1 MSRAKGY
8 NSQLAL
14 GYETTYGKTPTSIKG
29 YNIPFNQSKI
39 GIKQNLIESSTIRGR
54 RDKEQPAVGNID
66 VSGSIVVVPIDQV
79 GIGFWLRAMFGSP
92 TTTGSGDPYT
102 HVFKVKNS
110 QPSLVLEQQYPDITT
125 YEMFNGCKANKF
137 SFTYGGDTEL
147 TAQIDLMGAKR
158 TIGATPFASALTDVP
173 LLKFSNF
180 QGTIEEGGSQ
190 LAIVNEASLNVD
202 FGLDGNAYTIGGG
215 GYRTELPEGYLQ
227 VSGSI
232 KAFFEDTVLL
242 NKAINNT
249 KTSLN
254 FKFASGAHSLRFY
267 MEEVMIQQTSP
278 GIESEKGIIINLPFK
293 AFYNSGTG
301 GSVLV
306 ATLVNNYAS
315 YVTA

>member
-14 GYETTYGKTPTSIKG
+14 GYETTYGKTPTTVKG
-29 YNIPFNQSKI
+29 YNMPFNQSKI
-39 GIKQNLIESSTIRGR
+39 AIQQKVVESSTIRGR
-54 RDKEQPAVGNID
+54 RDKEQPVVGNID
-66 VSGSIVVVPIDQV
+66 VSGSVVVPIDQI
-79 GIGFWLRAMFGSP
+79 GSGFWLAAMFGSP
-92 TTTGSGDPYT
+92 TTIGSGDPYT
-102 HVFKVKNS
+102 HVFKVADS
-110 QPSLVLEQQYPDITT
+110 QPSLVLEQQYPDVPA
-125 YEMFNGCKANKF
+125 YEMYNGCKVNKF

-147 TAQIDLMGAKR
+147 TANIDIIGAKR
-158 TIGATPFASALTDVP
+158 IVGAAPFASPLTDIS

-190 LAIVNEASLNVD
+190 LAIVTEASLNID
-202 FGLDGNAYTIGGG
+202 FGLDSNTYTIGGG

-232 KAFFEDTVLL
+232 KAFFEDTILL

-254 FKFASGAHSLRFY
+254 FKFANGAHSLGFY

-278 GIESEKGIIINLPFK
+278 GIESEKGIMINLPFK
-293 AFYNSGTG
+293 AFYNNGTG
-301 GSVLV
+301 GSVIV
-306 ATLVNNYAS
+306 TTLVNDHVSYA
-315 YVTA
+315 VL